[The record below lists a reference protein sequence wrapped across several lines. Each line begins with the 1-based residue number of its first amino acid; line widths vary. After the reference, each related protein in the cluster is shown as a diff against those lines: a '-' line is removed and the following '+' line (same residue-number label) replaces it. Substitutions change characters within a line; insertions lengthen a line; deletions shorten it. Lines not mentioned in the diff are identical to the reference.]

1 MAALVL
7 TDSIDLTAFRDYLA
21 KTLPGY
27 AQPLF
32 FRICKKM
39 EITATFKQKKAELV
53 QLAYDPSKTDDPIYF
68 NDPEQRAF
76 VRLDKIVYERIQTG
90 QVPI

>member
-1 MAALVL
+1 MAALVVG
-7 TDSIDLTAFRDYLA
+7 DSVDLATFRDHLI

-32 FRICKKM
+32 LRICKKL
-39 EITATFKQKKAELV
+39 ETTATFKQKKAELV
-53 QLAYDPSKTDDPIYF
+53 QLAYDPSKTNDAIYF

-76 VRLDKIVYERIQTG
+76 VQLDKMVYERIQSG
-90 QVPI
+90 RVPI